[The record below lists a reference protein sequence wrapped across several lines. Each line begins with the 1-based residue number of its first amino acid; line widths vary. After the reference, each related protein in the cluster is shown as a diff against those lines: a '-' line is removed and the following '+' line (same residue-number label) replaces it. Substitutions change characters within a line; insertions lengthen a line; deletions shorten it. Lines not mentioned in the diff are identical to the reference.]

1 MSKQG
6 TSFYC
11 IVEESDRQTGL
22 WDPNRYRAV
31 EGSGALGDYVEVR
44 ELRRL
49 SAAPASPYR
58 AIEYRDI
65 SRDDHLTFMLEERT
79 PESLANEPKPKY
91 CAAGEQAL
99 LMGTMRAYLGNI
111 IVTPR
116 ADWLSRARPLSFAV
130 KSEFVEIVPRDG
142 QVYFWWAYL
151 RAASFLAALPAG
163 GGGTRPR
170 LQADVL
176 TGAAVNVPDLEKRAT
191 IHRQLAICAAR
202 EWREMLRRRAIIRS
216 TRLALD

>member
-1 MSKQG
+1 MSKQDA
-6 TSFYC
+6 TFCC
-11 IVEESDRQTGL
+11 IIEDRERQPAI

-31 EGSGALGDYVEVR
+31 EGGGTLGDYVEVR
-44 ELRRL
+44 GLRRL
-49 SAAPASPYR
+49 SAVPASPFR

-65 SRDDHLTFMLEERT
+65 SRDDHLTFTLEEHAIKT
-79 PESLANEPKPKY
+79 VVNETAAKH
-91 CAAGEQAL
+91 CAVGEQAL

-142 QVYFWWAYL
+142 LVYFWWAYL
-151 RAASFLAALPAG
+151 RSASFLAALPAG

-176 TGAAVNVPDLEKRAT
+176 AATAVNVPGLEKRAAV
-191 IHRQLAICAAR
+191 HEQLARCATR
-202 EWREMLRRRAIIRS
+202 EWREMLRRRAVIQAA
-216 TRLALD
+216 RLTLS